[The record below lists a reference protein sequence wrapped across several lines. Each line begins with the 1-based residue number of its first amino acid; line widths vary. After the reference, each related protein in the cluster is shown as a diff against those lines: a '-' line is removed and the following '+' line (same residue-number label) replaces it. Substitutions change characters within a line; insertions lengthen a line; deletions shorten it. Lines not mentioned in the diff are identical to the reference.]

1 MKQDERVKQ
10 DIYLVRSIGY
20 TILWFGTFGILLYR
34 WFYLNQPLAETLDFF
49 LLWITVSIL
58 AFVLLAYRG
67 VPMHYPVILSKKEQR
82 WVIPVVSLFA
92 GIASTILLIIR
103 EAESKTILVGGV
115 LSSVFTLF
123 IFLIYYMVLYL
134 WEKKMDDIHTKE

>member
-34 WFYLNQPLAETLDFF
+34 WFYLNQTLTETLDFF

-134 WEKKMDDIHTKE
+134 WEKKIDDIHTKE

>member
-34 WFYLNQPLAETLDFF
+34 WFYLNQPLTETLDFF